1 MLRDIDY
8 AATAVKNSITEKFG
22 RHCQLQDL
30 RVIAN
35 EKTIS
40 IEHQGRVA
48 EGTRDAL
55 LAATRKAQD
64 YSQLWELLPKARAS

>member
-8 AATAVKNSITEKFG
+8 AATAVKTAITEKFG

-30 RVIAN
+30 RVTAN
-35 EKTIS
+35 DKTIS
-40 IEHQGRVA
+40 IDHQGRVA

-64 YSQLWELLPKARAS
+64 YHQLWELLPNARAS